1 MAQKS
6 VTINQ
11 VSGVQSTPTNNGEVI
26 VWSALRYPLTL
37 TFPTSRFAGKTDKG
51 ARHHTEKITL
61 KPGANRVAKHIWDH
75 NCVKPTVQKRLDYGD
90 LVVTKNMTAPE
101 ALVPKFE
108 LIEQGVPVEKYTAIR
123 ALCPAASGVT
133 MKAALKAEG
142 APRGIADM
150 DDESAPLTLEP

>member
-1 MAQKS
+1 MAQKA

-37 TFPTSRFAGKTDKG
+37 TFPASRFAGKTDKG

-75 NCVKPTVQKRLDYGD
+75 NRNKPTIQKRLDMRD
-90 LVVTKNMTAPE
+90 LLVTSTSAMPRE
-101 ALVPKFE
+101 LVPKLA
-108 LIEQGVPVEKYTAIR
+108 LIEKGVPVEKYTTIDN
-123 ALCPAASGVT
+123 LCPVASGVT
-133 MKAALKAEG
+133 MKAALKDAG
-142 APRGIADM
+142 AGRGIADM
-150 DDESAPLTLEP
+150 DDESAAITLES